1 MQNDG
6 NGKIRLSGCDQIR
19 DLLKASVLDALS
31 AALLDGY
38 RRSEEQELELIG
50 SHAYVDA
57 VSGTDA
63 AGPARERIRN
73 VLRRHGEFNAYAAR
87 TTALAARIS
96 SDGLDAVLEPEDVRI
111 LAGAMERAA
120 ALARAR
126 LETGLYREVAEL
138 DRKIMEGQ
146 ALSEDALSRLTEEI
160 IRDGQAGDARDVP
173 DTGSKVIDID
183 DWRLHHA

>member
-1 MQNDG
+1 MSG
-6 NGKIRLSGCDQIR
+6 NKVRLGDCEQVR
-19 DLLKASVLDALS
+19 EQLKSTVLDALGV
-31 AALLDGY
+31 ALLDGY
-38 RRSEEQELELIG
+38 RRSEEQELDLVG
-50 SHAYVDA
+50 SHAYEDA

-63 AGPARERIRN
+63 AGPARERVKG

-146 ALSEDALSRLTEEI
+146 ALSDEAIAGLAAEI
-160 IRDGQAGDARDVP
+160 AQTDDDSSDVP
-173 DTGSKVIDID
+173 DTGCKVIEFPN
-183 DWRLHHA
+183 RTTC